1 MEPNFTPEQIEMIN
15 RVVFGQIE
23 MMHEKVAEI
32 IAETETETE
41 TVAHQ
46 RLKDNGI
53 AMTDFCP
60 ANQNFLMMTLVQ
72 DLIDKV
78 HGGDM
83 ALAKKMLTMEAKRL
97 NISVNVEADK
107 SR

>member
-15 RVVFGQIE
+15 RIVFEQIE
-23 MMHEKVAEI
+23 IMHEKVAEI
-32 IAETETETE
+32 IADTE

-53 AMTDFCP
+53 TMTDFYP
-60 ANQNFLMMTLVQ
+60 ANKNFLMMTLVQ

-78 HGGDM
+78 HGGDKD
-83 ALAKKMLTMEAKRL
+83 LAKTMITREAKRL

>member
-15 RVVFGQIE
+15 GIVFEQIDI
-23 MMHEKVAEI
+23 MHEKVAEI
-32 IAETETETE
+32 IAETE

-53 AMTDFCP
+53 TMTDFCP
-60 ANQNFLMMTLVQ
+60 ANKHFLMMTLVQ
-72 DLIDKV
+72 NFIDKV

-83 ALAKKMLTMEAKRL
+83 ALAQKMLTIEAKRL

>member
-15 RVVFGQIE
+15 RIVFEQIE

-32 IAETETETE
+32 IAETETA
-41 TVAHQ
+41 AHQ

-53 AMTDFCP
+53 TMTDFCP

-83 ALAKKMLTMEAKRL
+83 ALAKTMLTMEAKRL

>member
-1 MEPNFTPEQIEMIN
+1 M
-15 RVVFGQIE
+15 
-23 MMHEKVAEI
+23 
-32 IAETETETE
+32 TE
-41 TVAHQ
+41 
-46 RLKDNGI
+46 
-53 AMTDFCP
+53 FCP
-60 ANQNFLMMTLVQ
+60 ANQNFLMMSLVQ

-83 ALAKKMLTMEAKRL
+83 ALAKTMLTMEAKRL